1 MTEPAVGTTNAIVTR
16 LPGLDVDASLCMT
29 FRAFAKLLPG
39 FRMRSGF
46 QWLQNAWSEAIFADA
61 SQVRLSDTIAVE
73 PEHLANMFSD
83 LESEAGAITP
93 DGARLL
99 VELYDAGQL
108 ELNGKGRKPVPEAVQ
123 AYIASEAVLHAQT
136 PATREARTAKAKAL
150 SHEAAAAQARLK
162 NPASYPEAE
171 FTWPLLD
178 NLFWANHGKG
188 AGELV
193 IGGVLVSKTLTL
205 HTSNTGKTRDFAVSF
220 SWTSADGSPCYL
232 TKESSFANNRR
243 NDADRNWGLP
253 E

>member
-1 MTEPAVGTTNAIVTR
+1 MTEPAVGTTNAIVPR

-39 FRMRSGF
+39 FRMRNGF
-46 QWLQNAWSEAIFADA
+46 QWLQSARFEAIVAGA
-61 SQVRLSDTIAVE
+61 SQVSLSDTIAVE
-73 PEHLANMFSD
+73 AEHFANMFSG
-83 LESEAGAITP
+83 LLSEAGAISP

-99 VELYDAGQL
+99 VDLYDAGQL
-108 ELNGKGRKPVPEAVQ
+108 ELNAKGRKPVPEAVQ
-123 AYIASEAVLHAQT
+123 AYIASEAVLHART
-136 PATREARTAKAKAL
+136 STAREARIAKAN
-150 SHEAAAAQARLK
+150 EAAAAQARLK

-220 SWTSADGSPCYL
+220 SWTSREGSPCCL

-243 NDADRNWGLP
+243 NDADRNWGMP

>member
-1 MTEPAVGTTNAIVTR
+1 MTEPAVGPTHAIVPR

-46 QWLQNAWSEAIFADA
+46 QWLQNAWFEAIRAEA

-73 PEHLANMFSD
+73 PEYLANMFGD
-83 LESEAGAITP
+83 LKSEAGAITP

-108 ELNGKGRKPVPEAVQ
+108 ELNAKSRKPVPEAVQ

-136 PATREARTAKAKAL
+136 SATREARPAKAN
-150 SHEAAAAQARLK
+150 EAAAAQARLK

-171 FTWPLLD
+171 FTWTLLD
-178 NLFWANHGKG
+178 DLFWANHGKG
-188 AGELV
+188 AGDLV
-193 IGGVLVSKTLTL
+193 IGGVLVSKTLNM
-205 HTSNTGKTRDFAVSF
+205 HRSNTGKTRDFAVSF
-220 SWTSADGSPCYL
+220 SWTSKEGSPCCL
-232 TKESSFANNRR
+232 TKESRFANNRR
-243 NDADRNWGLP
+243 NDADRNWGIP